1 MQLIILGIIVL
12 VIWVYIDDKKQK
24 KEIAAWL
31 SQPSKVV
38 TVSEIY
44 RFMLKYLSSKEQNSV
59 ETVELVDNNTDFL
72 FTTPHLLAFITF

>member
-12 VIWVYIDDKKQK
+12 VIWVYIDDTK
-24 KEIAAWL
+24 KEIVAWL

-44 RFMLKYLSSKEQNSV
+44 RFMLNYLSSKEQNSV

-72 FTTPHLLAFITF
+72 FTTSHLLTFITF

>member
-12 VIWVYIDDKKQK
+12 VIWVYIDDKNK

>member
-31 SQPSKVV
+31 SQLSKVV

-44 RFMLKYLSSKEQNSV
+44 RFMLKYLSSKEQNCV